1 MTSQHESHAGGHGEH
16 SGHGHGSP
24 KGHGHEHGFNAESL
38 RNNDLLYAGV
48 YRQAIDW
55 LAIPADS
62 SVMEAGCGAGGFTQ
76 LLVDAVAPAGGVVT
90 AFDESAEMITATRAL
105 IELGDHAGAVR
116 YQQGDIGALPFEPGS
131 FDLVWSSRTIHHLAD
146 QLAAV
151 KGLAGTLRPSG
162 KLALREGSIRTRFL
176 PDDIGL
182 GAPGLE
188 DRLDVAFHRWFA
200 SNVRGD
206 GVRYPYGWTHMLA
219 EAGLVDVTART
230 FMLEALPPF
239 ADVAIAYMGRHLRRW
254 VENDD
259 RKAYLDADDADIL
272 TELTT
277 PASEH
282 YVFKRPDLYLHE
294 MVTIYVG
301 TAT

>member
-1 MTSQHESHAGGHGEH
+1 MTSQRDKRDSHTSEHGHGDSH
-16 SGHGHGSP
+16 GHGHE
-24 KGHGHEHGFNAESL
+24 HEHGFNADSL
-38 RNNDLLYAGV
+38 RNNDLLYADV

-55 LAIPADS
+55 LAIPANG

-76 LLVDAVAPAGGVVT
+76 LLVDAIAPAGGVVT
-90 AFDESAEMITATRAL
+90 AFDESAEMIDATREL
-105 IELGDHAGAVR
+105 IERGAHAASVT

-151 KGLAGTLRPSG
+151 KGLAGTLRPGG

-188 DRLDVAFHRWFA
+188 DRLDVAFHRWFS
-200 SNVRGD
+200 SNVREG

-239 ADVAIAYMGRHLRRW
+239 TDVQISYMGKHLRRW

-259 RKAYLDADDADIL
+259 RKAFLDAGDADIL

-282 YVFKRPDLYLHE
+282 YAFKRPDLYLHE
-294 MVTIYVG
+294 MVTIFVG

>member
-1 MTSQHESHAGGHGEH
+1 MASQHEPHVGGQDEPRSHGDEKEQGH
-16 SGHGHGSP
+16 
-24 KGHGHEHGFNAESL
+24 KHGFNAESL

-48 YRQAIDW
+48 YLQAIDW
-55 LAIPADS
+55 LAIPAES

-76 LLVDAVAPAGGVVT
+76 LLVDAIAPTGGAVT
-90 AFDESAEMITATRAL
+90 AFDESAEMIDATREL
-105 IELGDHAGAVR
+105 IERGSHAASVR
-116 YQQGDIGALPFEPGS
+116 YQQGDIGTLPFEPDS
-131 FDLVWSSRTIHHLAD
+131 FDLVWSSRTIHHLTD

-151 KGLAGTLRPSG
+151 KGLAGTLRSGG

-200 SNVRGD
+200 SNVRRNGL
-206 GVRYPYGWTHMLA
+206 RYPYGWTHMLA

-239 ADVAIAYMGRHLRRW
+239 ADVAISYMGRHLRRW
-254 VENDD
+254 VENDE
-259 RKAYLDADDADIL
+259 RKAYLDIGDAAIL

-301 TAT
+301 TAI